1 MVDPVPVPSTVPGSS
16 PVVPSFGGAKHPALH
31 HSQSLIFTPRAHTP
45 LDAGGL
51 LGQGGQVPMQISTRV
66 SHFTGAV
73 SSSPPTPTSALASPP
88 NVSRVTSPGGV
99 TGNRHHGGGGISS
112 NNNGSA
118 GISTTYTTYYRS
130 SSPSSP
136 VSNSLYTPHQSNHSH
151 SSSSLGQ
158 GYRDPRTS
166 VRAFFSIACPSASG
180 TSMTVFRSVPDDFA
194 IDGSWGWRSS
204 ACVEIPMESPTVAA
218 SSGNTVSAGLSAT
231 RARASTV
238 DGSWARVSES
248 AGVQQ
253 WLRELT
259 SVRAMV
265 VIGVV

>member
-1 MVDPVPVPSTVPGSS
+1 MVDPVPVPSAVPGSS
-16 PVVPSFGGAKHPALH
+16 PVVPSFGGAGHPALH

-88 NVSRVTSPGGV
+88 NVSRVTSPGGL

-112 NNNGSA
+112 NSA

-136 VSNSLYTPHQSNHSH
+136 ISNSLYSPHQSSHNH

-204 ACVEIPMESPTVAA
+204 ACVEIPMEPATVAA
-218 SSGNTVSAGLSAT
+218 SSGNIASAGLSGM
-231 RARASTV
+231 RSRASTV
-238 DGSWARVSES
+238 DGSWARASESES
-248 AGVQQ
+248 AVVQR
-253 WLRELT
+253 WLRCSLP
-259 SVRAMV
+259 
-265 VIGVV
+265 